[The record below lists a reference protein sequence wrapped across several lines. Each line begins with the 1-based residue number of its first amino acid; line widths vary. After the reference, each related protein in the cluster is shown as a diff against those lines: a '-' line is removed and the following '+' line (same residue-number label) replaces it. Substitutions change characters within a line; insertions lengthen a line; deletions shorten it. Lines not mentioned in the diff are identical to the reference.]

1 MIQVSKNKQKV
12 VKFFLNF
19 FFVMAIC
26 AGNVAAQTS
35 AATTERLQLGDKAP
49 ELRYGKWLKGAPV
62 KQYEPGRLYLVEFWA
77 TWCGPCIQM
86 MPHLS
91 KLAKERE
98 KEITI
103 IGVNI
108 WEAHGDSTKPYN
120 THLPKVERFVNQM
133 GDKMAYNVSM
143 DTDDQYMGNN
153 WMKAAGQE
161 GIPCSFMIKDG
172 IIQWIGHPIEVDSL
186 IAVVNSPTYDVVAA
200 RKAADEKKAKSEA
213 EAANGENWRTVYNAF
228 DSAVKQ
234 KEFEKAIKIAEGEI
248 AKQLSMASMFSYFK
262 FQAMLENMNEDSAM
276 TFLKKWQKEYGGY
289 GFSASVGVMV
299 CRKPGLKMSSYT
311 YAIAM
316 LKKVAEGPNTIPPL
330 MYHHMAAGYANGK
343 DYKNAITTQQKAITL
358 AKQALKEGKFA
369 GFILE
374 DTIKEYEQ
382 ALADYKAKL
391 K

>member
-1 MIQVSKNKQKV
+1 MIQLSNNKQNIIKS
-12 VKFFLNF
+12 FIFLGIIF
-19 FFVMAIC
+19 CTIPVLAQPS
-26 AGNVAAQTS
+26 AQTK
-35 AATTERLQLGDKAP
+35 EMLQLGDKAP
-49 ELRYGKWLKGAPV
+49 ELRYGQWLKGTPI

-91 KLAKERE
+91 TLAKERE
-98 KEITI
+98 KEITV

-108 WEAHGDSTKPYN
+108 WEAHGDSAKPYN
-120 THLPKVERFVNQM
+120 TYLPKVERFVKQM

-186 IAVVNSPTYDVVAA
+186 IDVVNSPNYDVVAA
-200 RKAADEKKAKSEA
+200 RKAAGEKKAKSEA
-213 EAANGENWRTVYNAF
+213 EAANGENWRTVFNAF

-234 KEFEKAIKIAEGEI
+234 KEFAKALKIADGEI
-248 AKQLSMASMFSYFK
+248 GKQLSMASMFSFFK
-262 FQAMLENMNEDSAM
+262 FQAMLDNMKEDSAM
-276 TFLKKWQKEYGGY
+276 AFLKKWQKEYGGY

-316 LKKVAEGPNTIPPL
+316 LKKVAQGPNTIPPL

-343 DYKNAITTQQKAITL
+343 DYKNAVATQQKALTL

-374 DTIKEYEQ
+374 DTIKEYEKT
-382 ALADYKAKL
+382 LGEYKSHL